1 MAGDDW
7 EERVAAAWASFG
19 SRDDQAN
26 LALFDGLA
34 AELPAGDPAGLFER
48 ASVRD
53 AIGLEAGA
61 IPLYQGALDGGLPE
75 ARRRRAVIQLASS
88 LRNIGQAA
96 AAADLLSTELG
107 AASDELDDAV
117 RAFLALA
124 LADSGR
130 ERAAVAAALTALA
143 RHLPA
148 YQRAVGEYA
157 RLLVDPDGD

>member
-1 MAGDDW
+1 MADQEW
-7 EERVAAAWASFG
+7 EKRVAEAWASFG
-19 SRDDQAN
+19 SRDEEDN
-26 LALFDGLA
+26 LALIDRLA
-34 AELPAGDPAGLFER
+34 AELPAGDPSGLYER

-53 AIGLEAGA
+53 AIGLEGEAVS
-61 IPLYQGALDGGLPE
+61 LYQRALDAGLPE
-75 ARRRRAVIQLASS
+75 EKRRRAVIQLASS
-88 LRNIGQAA
+88 LRNIGAA
-96 AAADLLSTELG
+96 SEAADLLTAELD

-130 ERAAVAAALTALA
+130 EREAVAAALTALA

-157 RLLVDPDGD
+157 RLLVEPDRR